1 MVDESLVLDIVE
13 TAARTGKLKRGTNE
27 TTKAL
32 ERGTAVLV
40 VYADDVQPKEIVLH
54 LPLLGR
60 EKGIPVVSVKSKA
73 DLGAAAGLEVATASI
88 AILDAGEAKAQLNQL
103 VESLKEE
110 AGKGE

>member
-13 TAARTGKLKRGTNE
+13 TAAKTGKVKRGTNE

-40 VYADDVQPKEIVLH
+40 VYAEDVQPKEIVLH
-54 LPLLGR
+54 LPLLGK
-60 EKGIPVVSVKSKA
+60 EKGIPVVVVKSKA

-88 AILDAGEAKAQLNQL
+88 AVLDAGDAKQQVKEL
-103 VESLKEE
+103 VESMKEE
-110 AGKGE
+110 GGE